1 MQLFATNPR
10 IVESM
15 SIKARTLIIIATLLV
30 ACDLGADTTGVNQ
43 QEAEVTQ
50 EKKTAVFWQR
60 WSPSL
65 FEQAKKVNRLVLV
78 DFAAEW
84 CHFCKKLDQT
94 TWRDAEVLAA
104 IEADYIPVRVQDE
117 IDTERAEKYRRYG
130 RPAIVVFDGDGK
142 EIFKKRGYQ
151 EPQQMLWTLQ
161 GVAQDASL

>member
-1 MQLFATNPR
+1 
-10 IVESM
+10 M

-84 CHFCKKLDQT
+84 CHFCKKWIRLPGAMLRYWQLLKQT
-94 TWRDAEVLAA
+94 IFQCEFKMRLIQSGLKNTVVMGALRLWYLMGTAKKYSKSAVIRNLSRCFGRFKVWRKMQVYDAF
-104 IEADYIPVRVQDE
+104 
-117 IDTERAEKYRRYG
+117 G
-130 RPAIVVFDGDGK
+130 
-142 EIFKKRGYQ
+142 
-151 EPQQMLWTLQ
+151 
-161 GVAQDASL
+161 SL

>member
-1 MQLFATNPR
+1 MF
-10 IVESM
+10 
-15 SIKARTLIIIATLLV
+15 IKARTLVIVIATLLV
-30 ACDLGADTTGVNQ
+30 TCNLGAEAVGVSSH
-43 QEAEVTQ
+43 ETIKTQ
-50 EKKTAVFWQR
+50 EKKIAVPWQR
-60 WSPSL
+60 WSPAL
-65 FEQAKKVNRLVLV
+65 FKRVKNTNRLVLV

-84 CHFCKKLDQT
+84 CHFCKKMDQT

-117 IDTERAEKYRRYG
+117 IDIELAEKYRRYG
-130 RPAIVVFDGDGK
+130 RPAIVVLDGNGK